1 MALDETNHSKGQVP
15 STNSNSMEISNH
27 PNQIVET
34 LKPLARIR
42 TLVYVMVVLFTLG
55 PWPPKVGTSS
65 VPTRISRE
73 SEVSGKGPNVASSLC
88 KCQVMSGPERQS
100 GLVKCA
106 NIAKLEQFCV
116 PRPGSK
122 GTTRHLKVE
131 QIDFDRLYITRDILE
146 NRLFMNVS
154 TLESIVIVS
163 SSMLQKLVICG
174 QTDYDNQIMVPCGS
188 FSSLEYLDF
197 RNNSLSYVG
206 PLMDLPHLQSMFLSG
221 NPWPCFDVIQVPTP
235 VPNPNGLT
243 WILEFR
249 EQFQDVSS
257 TFCAKHEHNQW
268 SQIVVTQ
275 PSSRVSNV
283 TLIDYLNSFH
293 QMDEACPF
301 ECVCEIFS
309 IVPPFKI
316 SVDCSNLNLTELP
329 QLVPDNTQILNVE
342 NNHISSLSAL
352 RTNLLYQHL
361 SKLHA
366 ANNEILT
373 LSDLQGSPLLANKP
387 TTIDLRGNLLT
398 DFDLFVLEPTLR
410 SVKSVHFDALNFM
423 FGNNP
428 WDCGC
433 DSLKETQDFIY
444 AYGSYIR
451 DAQQMACGKSGA
463 PKIVSARYLE
473 LCTPHHFDY
482 LLWITILEAILLLLV
497 CSKLIYD
504 IVQYR
509 RTGQL
514 PWLAR
519 MLCIGC
525 SHSNSKSHYTR
536 NQERRKSSFWGCG
549 TFRRSSQQ
557 TLSLES
563 SEPGRRFTLDAFR
576 PGRFTSLSNIVK
588 SSSKLTTTP
597 LSQNKRGMRPDSQ
610 SISSLVGME
619 LAAFENGGKSDTVV

>member
-1 MALDETNHSKGQVP
+1 M
-15 STNSNSMEISNH
+15 
-27 PNQIVET
+27 
-34 LKPLARIR
+34 
-42 TLVYVMVVLFTLG
+42 
-55 PWPPKVGTSS
+55 
-65 VPTRISRE
+65 
-73 SEVSGKGPNVASSLC
+73 
-88 KCQVMSGPERQS
+88 
-100 GLVKCA
+100 
-106 NIAKLEQFCV
+106 
-116 PRPGSK
+116 
-122 GTTRHLKVE
+122 
-131 QIDFDRLYITRDILE
+131 
-146 NRLFMNVS
+146 
-154 TLESIVIVS
+154 
-163 SSMLQKLVICG
+163 
-174 QTDYDNQIMVPCGS
+174 
-188 FSSLEYLDF
+188 
-197 RNNSLSYVG
+197 
-206 PLMDLPHLQSMFLSG
+206 G

-235 VPNPNGLT
+235 DAIPNGLV
-243 WILEFR
+243 WMLAFQ

-268 SQIVVTQ
+268 SQIVATQ
-275 PSSRVSNV
+275 PSSRVSNA
-283 TLIDYLNSFH
+283 TLIDYLHSFH
-293 QMDEACPF
+293 QMDRTCPS

-316 SVDCSNLNLTELP
+316 RVDCSNLNLTELP
-329 QLVPDNTQILNVE
+329 QVVPDNTQILNVE
-342 NNHISSLSAL
+342 HNQISSLSAL
-352 RTNLLYQHL
+352 RTNSLYQHL

-387 TTIDLRGNLLT
+387 TTIDMRGNLLT

-473 LCTPHHFDY
+473 LCTPHHVDY

-519 MLCIGC
+519 ILCIGC

-536 NQERRKSSFWGCG
+536 SQERRKSSFCGCG

-576 PGRFTSLSNIVK
+576 PRRFTSLSNIVK

-597 LSQNKRGMRPDSQ
+597 PSQNNRVVRPDSQ

-619 LAAFENGGKSDTVV
+619 LAAFENGAQTDSLA